1 MSTVFYRWG
10 AGRNE
15 QRVTFDGTHIS
26 VFDLKR
32 EIILG
37 NKMGNGKDF
46 DIGVY
51 DNVTGEEF
59 KDDNHQIPRSS
70 SLIARRLP
78 SSAKGRGNAQNYIIG
93 SSAAD
98 SLTGD
103 HRIESHARQAMQ
115 DKQNRIAGV
124 RGSGGTFSSL
134 SKRFDGKDE
143 LKPGEPSVP
152 ISTGNAEEDAKIAAV
167 LAQGAENWEQMQEDM
182 SAGYRAPAARAA
194 RTNKPSGSAAGAAA
208 TSKYGFGTEH
218 DKEPPTGYICYR
230 CGKKGHWIESCPD
243 NEDPAANER
252 KRFVRVTG
260 IPRSFLKT
268 VETPGGVEGSSGGAM
283 LTADGGFVMAMPDQR
298 QWQKQAAVKPRALT
312 GSDLRESKPLDISIT
327 CPICKKLIW
336 EATKTPCCKTS
347 FCEEC
352 ITSHLLEN
360 DFECYECESKIQ
372 SLDKLSPNVELRE
385 KVSKYVEGEVD
396 RSNKEKEESDEADA
410 KEKEE
415 NQEADKGEGVKE
427 GKQNEQDKGEE
438 ELEEGAISTNDR
450 NPRPNLDNTFS
461 GNRPQQDEN
470 TIIGANGQSINLDT
484 LNPQIINTYLMGA
497 KKMLLNPLIL
507 PPART
512 ILNQQIQLLQAQ
524 LLKMQMMNINNGG
537 IGMDFNLGQIGMNGN
552 GNNHQNNLNGMMG
565 MMDNG
570 IGMNPMM
577 NEAGSMNG
585 MGMGMNMNMNMNIP
599 MNNNMG
605 MGMNIQNNQFSQQQQ
620 QQFPP
625 PPQQFQTHHHQH
637 HQQFNRGRGGFGNRG
652 GFRGGRGGGGGG
664 VGGNL
669 PFAPALT
676 GRLPPSGPNFNNNN
690 NNNNTRGSNIG
701 IKRSAED
708 EFGSGNGDIKQQK
721 VL

>member
-78 SSAKGRGNAQNYIIG
+78 SSAKGRGNAQNYIVG
-93 SSAAD
+93 TSAAD

-115 DKQNRIAGV
+115 DKQNRLGGV
-124 RGSGGTFSSL
+124 RGSGGTFGSL

-143 LKPGEPSVP
+143 VKPGERSVP

-167 LAQGAENWEQMQEDM
+167 LAQGAETWEQMQEDM

-230 CGKKGHWIESCPD
+230 CGKKGHWIENCPD

-283 LTADGGFVMAMPDQR
+283 LTADGGFVRAVPDQR

-352 ITSHLLEN
+352 ITNHLLEN
-360 DFECYECESKIQ
+360 DFECYECESKVQ
-372 SLDKLSPNVELRE
+372 SLDKLSPDTELRE
-385 KVSKYVEGEVD
+385 KVSIYIDGEVD
-396 RSNKEKEESDEADA
+396 RSNKEKQESDEADA
-410 KEKEE
+410 KEKEKKE
-415 NQEADKGEGVKE
+415 KE
-427 GKQNEQDKGEE
+427 GAEPGEDSKEEVKVEEDKGEE
-438 ELEEGAISTNDR
+438 EIEEGAISPSRNER
-450 NPRPNLDNTFS
+450 NPRPDLEGSSNENQQED
-461 GNRPQQDEN
+461 GNF
-470 TIIGANGQSINLDT
+470 IIGANGQSINLDT
-484 LNPQIINTYLMGA
+484 LTPQIINTYLMGA

-507 PPART
+507 APART
-512 ILNQQIQLLQAQ
+512 MLNQQIQLLQAQ

-537 IGMDFNLGQIGMNGN
+537 GVMDFNLGQMSMGMNTNTNMNMNGN
-552 GNNHQNNLNGMMG
+552 NQMQNGFNGMM
-565 MMDNG
+565 D
-570 IGMNPMM
+570 
-577 NEAGSMNG
+577 NG
-585 MGMGMNMNMNMNIP
+585 MGMGMNMNMMNDMGMGMGMGMP
-599 MNNNMG
+599 MNNGMGMGMG
-605 MGMNIQNNQFSQQQQ
+605 MGMNGNANMNMQNQNQQQQ
-620 QQFPP
+620 QQH
-625 PPQQFQTHHHQH
+625 QFQPQSQQQNYQNQYQ
-637 HQQFNRGRGGFGNRG
+637 HQQHFNRGRGGFRG
-652 GFRGGRGGGGGG
+652 GARGGGG
-664 VGGNL
+664 

-676 GRLPPSGPNFNNNN
+676 GRMPPRANMNMNAGMK
-690 NNNNTRGSNIG
+690 RG
-701 IKRSAED
+701 AVED
-708 EFGSGNGDIKQQK
+708 DQLGSGGDMKYQK
-721 VL
+721 VM